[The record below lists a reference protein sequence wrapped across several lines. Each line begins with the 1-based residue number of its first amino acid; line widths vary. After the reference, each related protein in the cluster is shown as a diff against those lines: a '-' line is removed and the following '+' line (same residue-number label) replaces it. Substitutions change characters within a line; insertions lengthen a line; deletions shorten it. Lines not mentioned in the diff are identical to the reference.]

1 MRGTTLPWPTKT
13 TVVVAATTAVR
24 QVDAVG
30 QVQQIP
36 VAGGKVTLRLDE
48 APRIYYGL
56 KPRTDRHGRHTLA
69 RAPRRN

>member
-1 MRGTTLPWPTKT
+1 MWVDPWPTKT
-13 TVVVAATTAVR
+13 PVVAAATTAVR

-30 QVQQIP
+30 QVRQLP
-36 VAGGKVTLRLDE
+36 VSNGRVTLKLDG

-56 KPRTDRHGRHTLA
+56 EPRTDSQGRHTLA

>member
-1 MRGTTLPWPTKT
+1 M
-13 TVVVAATTAVR
+13 VAATTAVR

-30 QVQQIP
+30 QVRQLP
-36 VAGGKVTLRLDE
+36 AEGGKVTLKLDG

-56 KPRTDRHGRHTLA
+56 KPRTDNQGRHTLA